1 MSQPK
6 HQPAGAIRP
15 ENEPDLCP
23 ELTSASWP
31 PKQQFRFALLWC
43 RTAAFLVAF
52 IIMIVAVVVAVPAQ
66 LYPNTTDYHSP
77 EVDCLR
83 IVSSA
88 SSLERFPLPYPV
100 DLRAHEDILNL
111 NEFPNL
117 EMLTRLNRTHTAVCS
132 TLATT
137 TQELVRYI
145 SDATKIYHPFP
156 RGYTTYAFYVDTLF
170 VSEQLRLA
178 TSLVNNLAEAY
189 DTLQRDYYALMDTT
203 NEAFKQ
209 RQLSGTTKFLA
220 YAQPGGL
227 AQRLGV
233 FDAHK
238 AYLTPLEKNALNAD
252 KVLSGVVALTRERQ
266 RVMEIKR
273 VVREVDRILQLL
285 ASVVRDTKTSSHHH
299 NMKADKGRASVQKKL
314 KEWYEQHIIHNRQL
328 NENWIELLASV
339 DREEKEEVLGMK
351 ISTEWCPR

>member
-1 MSQPK
+1 
-6 HQPAGAIRP
+6 
-15 ENEPDLCP
+15 
-23 ELTSASWP
+23 
-31 PKQQFRFALLWC
+31 
-43 RTAAFLVAF
+43 
-52 IIMIVAVVVAVPAQ
+52 MIVAVVVAVPAQ
-66 LYPNTTDYHSP
+66 LHPNTTDYYSP
-77 EVDCLR
+77 EADCLR
-83 IVSSA
+83 IVSA
-88 SSLERFPLPYPV
+88 ARSLERFPLPYPV
-100 DLRAHEDILNL
+100 NFRAHEDILNL
-111 NEFPNL
+111 DEFPDL
-117 EMLTRLNRTHTAVCS
+117 EMLTRLNRTHTTVCS

-137 TQELVRYI
+137 AQALVRYI
-145 SDATKIYHPFP
+145 SNVIKVYHPFP
-156 RGYTTYAFYVDTLF
+156 KGYTTFAFYFNTVF

-178 TSLVNNLAEAY
+178 AFHVNSLAEAY
-189 DTLQRDYYALMDTT
+189 DTLQRHYFALIDIT

-209 RQLSGTTKFLA
+209 HQLSGTTKFLA

-252 KVLSGVVALTRERQ
+252 KISSGVVALTRERQ

-273 VVREVDRILQLL
+273 VVGEVDHILQLL
-285 ASVVRDTKTSSHHH
+285 ASVVRDTKASSRQH
-299 NMKADKGRASVQKKL
+299 NRKADKGRASVEKKL

-328 NENWIELLASV
+328 KENWIELLASV